1 MKSLS
6 FVLNGLVAGFENYF
20 TMYIRFISRLSVGFH
35 WSLTQFIILNYII
48 KNFSHMVVRRLLDE
62 HSGTSL

>member
-48 KNFSHMVVRRLLDE
+48 KNFSHMVVRRLLDG